1 MCWLCD
7 AEAQGFY
14 GSDLWNGAQ
23 LRGSAEAQDV
33 SYVAFSYL
41 LYNESSRQFIVKNG
55 ETELVGGQTV
65 TDRCVELIF
74 EKVSV
79 RKTDRSSE
87 EFTSFRGVLNF
98 LFFCFGGGEATARL
112 RFGFSGKMWQ
122 KVVIPKLHIQSN
134 VPSDTHSYQNEPAE
148 WEGNKY
154 IVL

>member
-23 LRGSAEAQDV
+23 LRGSAEVQDV

-65 TDRCVELIF
+65 TERCVELIF

-98 LFFCFGGGEATARL
+98 LFFFLWWRGSSAAQIWVQWEDVAEGCYSKA
-112 RFGFSGKMWQ
+112 S
-122 KVVIPKLHIQSN
+122 
-134 VPSDTHSYQNEPAE
+134 HSVQCT
-148 WEGNKY
+148 
-154 IVL
+154 V